1 VANDGEQEVNME
13 PRSTDHT
20 QGRRGDGP
28 QGGAEHLYE
37 QARDAVSGVAERAS
51 EMWDDVY
58 DRGERYYREGSRRV
72 SNVDASALA
81 FALIVGVAG
90 YALAYL
96 IHGQQ
101 SWQDNRWRHGQEH
114 GGRNRY

>member
-1 VANDGEQEVNME
+1 ME
-13 PRSTDHT
+13 PRSTHHP

-58 DRGERYYREGSRRV
+58 DQGERYYREGSRAV
-72 SNVDASALA
+72 SNIDGSALA

-101 SWQDNRWRHGQEH
+101 SWQDNGTRRRHGREH
-114 GGRNRY
+114 GGRRNR